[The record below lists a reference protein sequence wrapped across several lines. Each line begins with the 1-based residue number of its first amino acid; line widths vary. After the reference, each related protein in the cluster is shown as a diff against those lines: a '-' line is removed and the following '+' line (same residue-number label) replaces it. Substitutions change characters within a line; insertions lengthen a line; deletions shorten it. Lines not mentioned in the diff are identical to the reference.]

1 MLWGLMWYWWVLIA
15 AGVVVIGYL
24 KVKVGKRMLE
34 KRKEKKKTADDIE
47 DF

>member
-1 MLWGLMWYWWVLIA
+1 MLWGLMWYWWVLIVL
-15 AGVVVIGYL
+15 GVVAIGYL

-34 KRKEKKKTADDIE
+34 KRKEKMKMAEDKE